1 MVASLGAWTYGKW
14 STPSASRIKRQ
25 IGFAAFGLGIA
36 CSIGTVWSV
45 KTEAKE
51 SAEATIETR
60 KEDVAWERFTP
71 ERLKELRD
79 AHRPVLVDL
88 TAAWC
93 LVCQVNHRVAFKSE
107 SILQKLKEK
116 NVTLLRG
123 DWTKRDDHI
132 TAFLD
137 SFGRDGV
144 PLDVVFGTNGE
155 GEVLP
160 SVLTEGIVLNAISKL
175 S

>member
-1 MVASLGAWTYGKW
+1 M
-14 STPSASRIKRQ
+14 
-25 IGFAAFGLGIA
+25 
-36 CSIGTVWSV
+36 
-45 KTEAKE
+45 
-51 SAEATIETR
+51 
-60 KEDVAWERFTP
+60 
-71 ERLKELRD
+71 
-79 AHRPVLVDL
+79 LVDL